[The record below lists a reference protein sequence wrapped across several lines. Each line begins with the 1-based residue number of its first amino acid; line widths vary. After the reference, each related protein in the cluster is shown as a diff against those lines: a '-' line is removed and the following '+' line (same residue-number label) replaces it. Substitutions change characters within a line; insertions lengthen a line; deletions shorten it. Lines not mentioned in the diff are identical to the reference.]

1 MIVLGR
7 SAFWLQDEVRRLRA
21 KSVVGAAEPFRPS
34 DRRTDRARAG
44 GRTQP
49 RTDGTG
55 AVPCRGGRPVARRS
69 LAARPTVGCG
79 GR

>member
-34 DRRTDRARAG
+34 DRRTDRAR
-44 GRTQP
+44 R
-49 RTDGTG
+49 DTG
-55 AVPCRGGRPVARRS
+55 
-69 LAARPTVGCG
+69 LRPTGGHVKILGSPLSGTVGV
-79 GR
+79 RWTLD